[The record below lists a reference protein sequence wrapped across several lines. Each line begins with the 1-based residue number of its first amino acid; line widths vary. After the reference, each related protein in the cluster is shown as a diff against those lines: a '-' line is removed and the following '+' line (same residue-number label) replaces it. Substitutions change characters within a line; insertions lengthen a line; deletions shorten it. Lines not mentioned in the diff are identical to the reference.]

1 MTAQPEKK
9 WQIWIMAA
17 RPKTLPAAAAPVVVG
32 TALALWDGLF
42 KTGPALA
49 ALVTALLLQ
58 VGSNLANDLFDYQ
71 RGADAGERLGPQRV
85 TQSGLLSPPVVRS
98 GLWFTFGA
106 AALCGAYLA
115 YAAGPVVLVLGAAAI
130 LAALGYSGGPLPFG
144 YHGLGDLFVFL
155 FFGVIAVSGTYYV
168 QAGRFTISALAA
180 SIPMGLLI
188 DNILVV
194 NNLRDIP
201 LDRDA
206 GKKTLAVLIGAHA
219 TRAQYMLN
227 LTLSYL
233 VPLLLWM
240 GDMGPAGAN
249 LALLTLPL
257 GIRLSRDL
265 HRKNGR
271 ALNETLAD
279 TGQLAL
285 LYAVLFA
292 VGGSL
297 L

>member
-1 MTAQPEKK
+1 MAEQPHNT
-9 WQIWIMAA
+9 WQIWMMAA

-32 TALALWDGLF
+32 TALALWDGMF
-42 KTGPALA
+42 KAGPAAA
-49 ALVTALLLQ
+49 ALLGALLLQ
-58 VGSNLANDLFDYQ
+58 AGSNLANDLFDYQ

-85 TQSGLLSPPVVRS
+85 TQSGLLSTEEVRT
-98 GLWFTFGA
+98 GMWLTFAA

-115 YAAGPVVLVLGAAAI
+115 YASGPVVLLLGAASI

-155 FFGVIAVSGTYYV
+155 FFGVIAVNGTYFV
-168 QAGRFTISALAA
+168 QAGRFTAAALAS

-201 LDRDA
+201 LDRAA
-206 GKKTLAVLIGAHA
+206 GKKTLAVLVGARA
-219 TRAQYMLN
+219 TRVQYMIN

-233 VPLLLWM
+233 LPLLLWLV
-240 GDMGPAGAN
+240 DLLPAGAN

-257 GIRLSRDL
+257 GIRLNRDL
-265 HRKNGR
+265 HRKSGR
-271 ALNETLAD
+271 ALNETLAG

-285 LYAVLFA
+285 LYALLFA

-297 L
+297 F